1 MIECSLKNIKNML
14 LPAFIGSAVLV
25 IALTLV
31 TIVAR
36 SPYTHS
42 NLNTGFDSSYMRTE
56 QTFVG
61 APIPFTGG
69 GIAVPPASDPV
80 ERGKQLYVTQGC
92 AACHGLDGRGGI
104 IGPSIVVRMPAGML
118 RVVIE
123 MGLPGMPAY
132 APGVLSDEDLAAITA
147 YLDEMDN

>member
-1 MIECSLKNIKNML
+1 MIEGSLKNIKNML

-31 TIVAR
+31 TIIAR

-69 GIAVPPASDPV
+69 GLAVPPASDPV

-104 IGPSIVVRMPAGML
+104 VGPPIVRIPAGML
-118 RVVIE
+118 RVVME

-147 YLDEMDN
+147 YLNEMDN